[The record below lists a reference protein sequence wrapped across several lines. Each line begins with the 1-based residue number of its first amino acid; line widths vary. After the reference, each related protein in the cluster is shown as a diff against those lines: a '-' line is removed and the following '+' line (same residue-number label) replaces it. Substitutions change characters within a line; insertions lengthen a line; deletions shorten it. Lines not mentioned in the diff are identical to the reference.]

1 MKKRRMVEKIPM
13 APSGGCGGGSE
24 VTAFVSPPAN
34 RGRTI
39 ISSLQSSAS
48 SAATSYN
55 NDENNNNDSIF
66 STRGG
71 HQSHQ
76 STEIQQKQRVLRPD
90 EPNLY
95 DIPSNLHATY
105 QPLPFLVRMLISLS
119 SAAMS
124 WKQFITLTFTVHH
137 RLVSATIKNVMVI
150 LVRYLLVSS
159 VAKLC
164 LQEWMS
170 PPSRV
175 TTKYLA
181 DNDLLPSRL
190 SRYQFVTPMDVKD
203 VMGSDASEEDDVEKT
218 MKSIGVHSLQYT
230 NPSYV
235 NEANTDQQQH
245 HRRKQQHKQQQH
257 NSNFIDAAYLHHG
270 FGASSLSWLPVLP
283 SLTKQLG
290 ARVGV
295 AHDSVGFGFTDRPQS
310 LEAYSAEA
318 NVGIGL
324 ELLNDVDDAQATV
337 GSSGENE
344 KSKAGNV
351 RNIAIFGHSMGAKA
365 ALIMALACSKRE
377 DVRLNPS
384 LVVLVAPALEG
395 VSLPS
400 TGSST
405 KKKASN
411 NKISQLLRSIWVTW
425 RKIFLDYPFRYGLRR
440 LVGGSPN
447 FWRKGLASAW
457 GDPKRLSD
465 SDVLRFQ
472 WPSIGMGWEQGLLNL
487 VRSKLSSSS
496 KSVLDDGELLQQVS
510 SLPNTKVVII
520 YGSRDRIVKFEGL
533 VAEKVK
539 KEFPTVHIVRMEG
552 LGHDPYEEDVDGFL
566 RELKAVV

>member
-1 MKKRRMVEKIPM
+1 MDLPMKKRRMAEKIPM

-24 VTAFVSPPAN
+24 ATAFVSPPAN

-164 LQEWMS
+164 LQELMS

-190 SRYQFVTPMDVKD
+190 SRYQFVTPMDVND
-203 VMGSDASEEDDVEKT
+203 VMGSDASEVDGVEK
-218 MKSIGVHSLQYT
+218 
-230 NPSYV
+230 
-235 NEANTDQQQH
+235 
-245 HRRKQQHKQQQH
+245 R
-257 NSNFIDAAYLHHG
+257 
-270 FGASSLSWLPVLP
+270 
-283 SLTKQLG
+283 
-290 ARVGV
+290 
-295 AHDSVGFGFTDRPQS
+295 
-310 LEAYSAEA
+310 
-318 NVGIGL
+318 
-324 ELLNDVDDAQATV
+324 
-337 GSSGENE
+337 
-344 KSKAGNV
+344 
-351 RNIAIFGHSMGAKA
+351 AKA
-365 ALIMALACSKRE
+365 FPRQFERE
-377 DVRLNPS
+377 FNW
-384 LVVLVAPALEG
+384 
-395 VSLPS
+395 
-400 TGSST
+400 
-405 KKKASN
+405 
-411 NKISQLLRSIWVTW
+411 I
-425 RKIFLDYPFRYGLRR
+425 
-440 LVGGSPN
+440 
-447 FWRKGLASAW
+447 
-457 GDPKRLSD
+457 DPKPD
-465 SDVLRFQ
+465 
-472 WPSIGMGWEQGLLNL
+472 E
-487 VRSKLSSSS
+487 
-496 KSVLDDGELLQQVS
+496 E
-510 SLPNTKVVII
+510 
-520 YGSRDRIVKFEGL
+520 
-533 VAEKVK
+533 A
-539 KEFPTVHIVRMEG
+539 RMETCTQDFIYISKDTSLHPG
-552 LGHDPYEEDVDGFL
+552 DIYVATAQEKCVH
-566 RELKAVV
+566 K